1 MSKLDTLLWGIW
13 FGIGMILIDY
23 FFIPGGF
30 YG

>member
-1 MSKLDTLLWGIW
+1 MSKVDVVLWGL
-13 FGIGMILIDY
+13 FLGFGMILIDY